1 MNCLRIITTNAP
13 GVGDHHGK
21 LISKAALYQLCSCNR
36 NGLLSLIMLNYD
48 LYVHNVIHNAKLWP
62 FVIHNC
68 FKRSQFLYYERHCEW
83 QKGSQ
88 YCEWHRTSLFIS
100 QTAYLFFIVLF
111 WKDIQGKIKL
121 FKRNSSN
128 QYSDIMQAVP
138 SDTTI

>member
-62 FVIHNC
+62 FVIHNSTALKGHNFCIMNDIANDRKGHNIVNDIEHLCSLARQLTC
-68 FKRSQFLYYERHCEW
+68 FL
-83 QKGSQ
+83 
-88 YCEWHRTSLFIS
+88 
-100 QTAYLFFIVLF
+100 
-111 WKDIQGKIKL
+111 
-121 FKRNSSN
+121 
-128 QYSDIMQAVP
+128 
-138 SDTTI
+138 